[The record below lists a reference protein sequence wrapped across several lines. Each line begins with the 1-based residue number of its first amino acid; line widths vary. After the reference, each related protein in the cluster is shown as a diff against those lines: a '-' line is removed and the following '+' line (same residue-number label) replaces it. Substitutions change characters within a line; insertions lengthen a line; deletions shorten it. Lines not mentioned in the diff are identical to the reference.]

1 MPASLKLIVGLGN
14 PGPEYLMT
22 RHNAGFWFVEALANK
37 LSLNFS
43 FDKKFQA
50 EVCRYQSGSTDC
62 WICKPQTYMNDSGTT
77 VQALMNYYKL
87 SIDQAMVVHDEIDL
101 MPGTTRLKKG
111 GGHGGHNGLRDIIQ
125 RTGSSDF
132 LRLRIGVGH
141 PGSKD
146 RVVPYVLGRAS
157 ADEENQIIDS
167 FSLALEKRDQFF
179 QGNLNKLM
187 TELNKKNKP
196 ESDSST

>member
-1 MPASLKLIVGLGN
+1 
-14 PGPEYLMT
+14 MT
-22 RHNAGFWFVEALANK
+22 RHNAGFWFVDALANK
-37 LSLNFS
+37 LSLTFS
-43 FDKKFQA
+43 PDKKFQA
-50 EVCRYQSGSTDC
+50 EVSRYQSGPTDC
-62 WICKPQTYMNDSGTT
+62 WLCKPQTYMNESGAA

-87 SIDQAMVVHDEIDL
+87 TIDQVMVVHDEIDL

-146 RVVPYVLGRAS
+146 KVVSYVLGRAS

-167 FSLALEKRDQFF
+167 FSLALEKSDQFF
-179 QGNLNKLM
+179 QENLNKLM

-196 ESDSST
+196 EADTSA